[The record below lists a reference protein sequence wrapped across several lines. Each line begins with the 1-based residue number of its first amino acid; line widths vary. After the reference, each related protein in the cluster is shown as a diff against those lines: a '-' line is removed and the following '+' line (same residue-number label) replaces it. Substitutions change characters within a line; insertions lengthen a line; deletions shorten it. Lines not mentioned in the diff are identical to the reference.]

1 MIQLLICENDR
12 EKMDCLRGRLGEVS
26 IREHIELEV
35 YWLHGENMEEEIPKY
50 IHTAQA
56 VLISMC
62 ISGSQEL
69 CREVRKQNSQCRL
82 LIYGA
87 GQERLPGWIP
97 GGPVAYCP
105 EMTAVKG
112 ELVRLV
118 REIEAEQYIF
128 HFQSRKESIHI
139 PYGSILYLQSDRRTV
154 KVVCRG
160 GKEYSFLSRLDEV
173 EEKIASASFIRI
185 HKSFLVNRMAV
196 RALNHTER
204 QVELEN
210 GEMLPVSSRYYAEAE
225 EKFKA

>member
-12 EKMDCLRGRLGEVS
+12 EKMDYLRGRLGEIS
-26 IREHIELEV
+26 IRERLELEV

-50 IHTAQA
+50 IPTAQA
-56 VLISMC
+56 ALISMC
-62 ISGSQEL
+62 VPDSREL
-69 CREVRKQNSQCRL
+69 CHEARRQNSQCRL

-87 GQERLPGWIP
+87 GQEQLPGWIP
-97 GGPVAYCP
+97 GGPVAYCL
-105 EMTAVKG
+105 EMSGLAD

-118 REIEAEQYIF
+118 REIEAEQHIF

-173 EEKIASASFIRI
+173 EEKIATASFIRL

-196 RALNHTER
+196 RALNHAER